1 MQFTFGPQ
9 QFQQQP
15 QNQPQSSF
23 LNPNQ
28 PPNPNQS
35 NPEEDYK
42 LLSSRIN
49 KQLKSFD
56 SENPKGLIKQSLKD
70 TLGLNFTNFNNSYS
84 RNLHNFSVDK
94 IYILSHNLRTNIEK
108 NKIPQPN
115 FDFSRI
121 NARKFEQISNNILG
135 QEKDYYK
142 QLIENNGEF
151 GLNDLNNI
159 NNITKELKKINANN
173 PFNYMQENP
182 DFDFNNNK
190 LGIYLL
196 LQQDGKSGKISE
208 NGGLINNNKN
218 KGINTKDKRCNE
230 HMRRRMLKN
239 KDKKV
244 NQINQDKL
252 KSFNNIIFE
261 SKNVRNSTINLGR
274 YTYSSKSGKD
284 IFNEDERNSINI
296 SYFKPKKNYLIEEE
310 RDLFEKYFFSLIP
323 YFRELISNKNI
334 NTSDKILKLK
344 EVLDINISTFREGRR
359 SFCEFIKS
367 LITPTN
373 NDKDK
378 NNKISTKNLISRVI
392 QYLEKDFERKN
403 YRQGQSISYQR
414 KEDFI
419 NNYSNNIIYTY
430 FSDLASQSQ
439 SKTLILWAKIFF
451 YIRFGWKK
459 ECIEYINQ
467 IDGIYNSE
475 YGLREIKESL
485 NENRKISIQNYNEF
499 KRILNQEKKEENPF
513 KHACMVYMTKI
524 ADQLCDNVLLEI
536 NDHLWFNLNLIYAGD
551 NYAHLIKNYNDNEI
565 NINNSNSM
573 EINTSSNNINKEGII
588 ELIKLKDLQDFF
600 ENINTQDLIASNKK
614 YTNFVY
620 IILLSGLLKF
630 KNALL
635 FMIKNNMYE
644 DAINY
649 YFFLKQI
656 GIYNNFEEIND
667 INILNIPQK
676 KLNVNKSRE
685 EVYQIFPRVS
695 QNIPALML
703 YIIYSDS
710 NNFIQPLSYLLLETE
725 AFYILNNYYQK
736 VLLFKKENDINKK
749 REEKNKDKNVYN
761 NIYNLNDDFNL
772 CLADIIDENNLI
784 KLCKNIFE
792 LLLTHKLRDNSNLNP
807 LFNTF
812 KDLKM
817 LTELTGIL
825 INKSIELLNL
835 KKPIIIT
842 DFNSGRFSINL
853 NEEKNQ
859 KYFGYSLIINYFG
872 VLINDVNQIFIE
884 KQNERE
890 NLVRS
895 SKFGENNEKIF
906 VLSREIEDN
915 EIQISLLKQL
925 PIIENIY
932 ENIFK
937 GEFQEAFNLFMENI
951 YLVKIGFDANEN
963 EYLSEFNSFI
973 NEGLKKLKYGLLG
986 LYPDI
991 LYLFVWVTKMVLN
1004 DLYKKGYNNII
1015 GRMKNNCKALEYLL
1029 DRLVEISKN
1038 DKDLMGYAT
1047 IFQKTQI
1054 EVNQIQQFY
1063 QQNNSFI

>member
-261 SKNVRNSTINLGR
+261 SKNVRNSTINMGR

-334 NTSDKILKLK
+334 NS
-344 EVLDINISTFREGRR
+344 
-359 SFCEFIKS
+359 
-367 LITPTN
+367 
-373 NDKDK
+373 K
-378 NNKISTKNLISRVI
+378 NNKIFRKRLRTK
-392 QYLEKDFERKN
+392 
-403 YRQGQSISYQR
+403 
-414 KEDFI
+414 
-419 NNYSNNIIYTY
+419 
-430 FSDLASQSQ
+430 
-439 SKTLILWAKIFF
+439 
-451 YIRFGWKK
+451 
-459 ECIEYINQ
+459 
-467 IDGIYNSE
+467 
-475 YGLREIKESL
+475 
-485 NENRKISIQNYNEF
+485 
-499 KRILNQEKKEENPF
+499 
-513 KHACMVYMTKI
+513 
-524 ADQLCDNVLLEI
+524 
-536 NDHLWFNLNLIYAGD
+536 
-551 NYAHLIKNYNDNEI
+551 
-565 NINNSNSM
+565 
-573 EINTSSNNINKEGII
+573 
-588 ELIKLKDLQDFF
+588 
-600 ENINTQDLIASNKK
+600 
-614 YTNFVY
+614 
-620 IILLSGLLKF
+620 
-630 KNALL
+630 
-635 FMIKNNMYE
+635 
-644 DAINY
+644 
-649 YFFLKQI
+649 
-656 GIYNNFEEIND
+656 
-667 INILNIPQK
+667 
-676 KLNVNKSRE
+676 
-685 EVYQIFPRVS
+685 
-695 QNIPALML
+695 
-703 YIIYSDS
+703 
-710 NNFIQPLSYLLLETE
+710 
-725 AFYILNNYYQK
+725 
-736 VLLFKKENDINKK
+736 
-749 REEKNKDKNVYN
+749 
-761 NIYNLNDDFNL
+761 
-772 CLADIIDENNLI
+772 
-784 KLCKNIFE
+784 
-792 LLLTHKLRDNSNLNP
+792 
-807 LFNTF
+807 
-812 KDLKM
+812 
-817 LTELTGIL
+817 
-825 INKSIELLNL
+825 
-835 KKPIIIT
+835 
-842 DFNSGRFSINL
+842 
-853 NEEKNQ
+853 
-859 KYFGYSLIINYFG
+859 
-872 VLINDVNQIFIE
+872 
-884 KQNERE
+884 
-890 NLVRS
+890 
-895 SKFGENNEKIF
+895 
-906 VLSREIEDN
+906 
-915 EIQISLLKQL
+915 
-925 PIIENIY
+925 
-932 ENIFK
+932 
-937 GEFQEAFNLFMENI
+937 
-951 YLVKIGFDANEN
+951 
-963 EYLSEFNSFI
+963 
-973 NEGLKKLKYGLLG
+973 
-986 LYPDI
+986 
-991 LYLFVWVTKMVLN
+991 
-1004 DLYKKGYNNII
+1004 
-1015 GRMKNNCKALEYLL
+1015 
-1029 DRLVEISKN
+1029 
-1038 DKDLMGYAT
+1038 
-1047 IFQKTQI
+1047 
-1054 EVNQIQQFY
+1054 
-1063 QQNNSFI
+1063 